1 MYKIKTLNNISK
13 IGIARLHE
21 NLYVCSE
28 DIEKPDGII
37 LRSADLKKS
46 SIPSGVLAIARAGAG
61 VNNIPIE
68 ECTQKGICVFNT
80 PGANANAVKELVIGA
95 MFVAARNMPEAID
108 WVKTIANKGDDIP
121 SLVEKGKSAFIGPEL
136 AGKNLGIIGLG
147 AIGVGVANAAVALG
161 MTVYGYDP
169 YISVNAAWGL
179 SRAVQHSTDLNEI
192 FKNCDYIT
200 IHIPETEVTRGFFNK
215 ENIMKMKDGVRLL
228 NFARGGLAKTE
239 DILEAVRVGKISCY
253 VTDFPDK
260 NLVEQRGI
268 IAIPHLG
275 ASTPESEEN
284 CASMAAR
291 ELANYIECGSIVNS
305 VNFPDCELMPPE
317 HQRITIINKNV
328 PGMLAAITSIATNLS
343 INIDNLQNKSG
354 KNSSVAYT
362 VIDINSTKVDLLL
375 TALEAVDGVIR
386 VRKIENTK

>member
-1 MYKIKTLNNISK
+1 MFNIKILNNISK
-13 IGIARLHE
+13 SGIERLHE
-21 NLYVCSE
+21 NLYNCSE
-28 DIEKPDGII
+28 QTDSPDGII
-37 LRSADLKKS
+37 LRSADLKTAP
-46 SIPSGVLAIARAGAG
+46 IPKNVVAIARAGAG

-68 ECTQKGICVFNT
+68 ECTEKGICVFNT
-80 PGANANAVKELVIGA
+80 PGANANGVKELVIGA
-95 MFVAARNMPEAID
+95 MFMAARNMSEAID
-108 WVKTIANKGDDIP
+108 WIKTISDKGDEIP
-121 SLVEKGKSAFIGPEL
+121 KLVEKGKSAFVGPEL

-179 SRAVQHSTDLNEI
+179 SRAVNHSTDINEI

-200 IHIPETEVTRGFFNK
+200 IHIPETEATRGFYNK
-215 ENIMKMKDGVRLL
+215 ESLFKMKDGVRLL
-228 NFARGGLAKTE
+228 NFARGGLANTK
-239 DILEAVRVGKISCY
+239 DILEAVRVGKIACY

-260 NLVEQRGI
+260 NLVNQRGI

-291 ELANYIECGSIVNS
+291 ELANYLECGSIVNS
-305 VNFPDCELMPPE
+305 VNFPDCELLPPE

-343 INIDNLQNKSG
+343 INIDNLVNKTG
-354 KNSSVAYT
+354 KDNSVAYT
-362 VIDINSTKVDLLL
+362 VLDVNTDCSGELEE
-375 TALEAVDGVIR
+375 ALKAVEGVIR
-386 VRKIENTK
+386 VRTIGGL